1 MLPLSWWPSHQV
13 TLQWVKLELKTVS
26 IFLAIVNLPR
36 EKYIG
41 GWTIRKWWQSTKSC
55 FLHICQSTVL
65 PTSQLCPK
73 GEKTKRQTDKS
84 TFAICNLLSF
94 QCSFSLSQICSPLC
108 LRQKECHSFYFYQL
122 LLCFKRLIAF
132 WLILTLS
139 TSLLHNVD
147 MHEQKDFKTIKKTRR
162 EVDKARINQH
172 ISWTKMHLPVYVQT
186 IVLGVWLCAGAFVC
200 SCVCACVHLCVFVCA
215 RIISR
220 CLGGPDAHPRASSQ
234 PSYHI
239 RTPLNPLHCN
249 QCTSLTWCKDKLKT
263 LTKSTH

>member
-1 MLPLSWWPSHQV
+1 MLPLSWWPFHQV

-41 GWTIRKWWQSTKSC
+41 GWTIRKWQQSTKSC

-73 GEKTKRQTDKS
+73 GEKTKRQTDKG
-84 TFAICNLLSF
+84 TFAYMC
-94 QCSFSLSQICSPLC
+94 QCMCKQLC
-108 LRQKECHSFYFYQL
+108 LVC
-122 LLCFKRLIAF
+122 
-132 WLILTLS
+132 
-139 TSLLHNVD
+139 V
-147 MHEQKDFKTIKKTRR
+147 
-162 EVDKARINQH
+162 
-172 ISWTKMHLPVYVQT
+172 
-186 IVLGVWLCAGAFVC
+186 FVC
-200 SCVCACVHLCVFVCA
+200 RRMYVFVCGVCACVRLCVFVCA